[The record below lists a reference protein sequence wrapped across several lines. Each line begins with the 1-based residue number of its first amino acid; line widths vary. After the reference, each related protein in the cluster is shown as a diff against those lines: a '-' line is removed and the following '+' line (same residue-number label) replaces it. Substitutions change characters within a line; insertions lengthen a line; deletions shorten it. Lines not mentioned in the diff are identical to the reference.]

1 MIYSGAVAKY
11 TGWAWTMTS
20 YAGGCVLLIL
30 IVLIVKI
37 REVILLRKTAEYTNI
52 NKESLEETSL
62 H

>member
-20 YAGGCVLLIL
+20 YAGGCILLSL

-37 REVILLRKTAEYTNI
+37 RELILLRKTSYIMNTQM
-52 NKESLEETSL
+52 
-62 H
+62 